1 LAVLKETKTNDRE
14 FREHFKCNRASFK
27 YLVQQLRAELE
38 PAEKAWCNDL
48 VEPAEAV
55 GMTLLCHTREGETS
69 AQPFGRAAV
78 GPARHIMHRGAF
90 CISGLQQ
97 TPRYWTIFNFFVTV
111 VDVCLN
117 CLGFLDRPC
126 VSIFSPPQ
134 TDPLFRS
141 VFLLFFFLI
150 LIFIFISYHCY
161 CYHFGLRP
169 VLNGKIVNVLLL
181 AGAETLKE

>member
-14 FREHFKCNRASFK
+14 FREHFKCSRASFK

-90 CISGLQQ
+90 CISGLKQ
-97 TPRYWTIFNFFVTV
+97 TPRYWTIFNFLPLQLTFALTTWGFSMGLVCQFFPHRKRTRCFVRYF
-111 VDVCLN
+111 CYFS
-117 CLGFLDRPC
+117 FL
-126 VSIFSPPQ
+126 F
-134 TDPLFRS
+134 
-141 VFLLFFFLI
+141 
-150 LIFIFISYHCY
+150 
-161 CYHFGLRP
+161 
-169 VLNGKIVNVLLL
+169 
-181 AGAETLKE
+181 